1 MVKIKQPWQK
11 IRFCEYLTK
20 SAEIVQLKEELK
32 QEKRK
37 RQTQEILL
45 TKLYQELQKLKVSVH
60 MSKKLQTMEELNE
73 EIADLEAKK
82 EKMDESTKIMMTS
95 TQEGSIVDITMQK
108 LEKYVLLD
116 LDSKTS
122 QAKRQ
127 IYYRLL

>member
-1 MVKIKQPWQK
+1 
-11 IRFCEYLTK
+11 
-20 SAEIVQLKEELK
+20 
-32 QEKRK
+32 
-37 RQTQEILL
+37 
-45 TKLYQELQKLKVSVH
+45 

>member
-1 MVKIKQPWQK
+1 
-11 IRFCEYLTK
+11 
-20 SAEIVQLKEELK
+20 
-32 QEKRK
+32 
-37 RQTQEILL
+37 
-45 TKLYQELQKLKVSVH
+45 
-60 MSKKLQTMEELNE
+60 MEELNE